1 MENFIYQ
8 CPTKLLFGEGQLEN
22 LAEEILPYGKHILFV
37 YGQKSIKESGLYDRI
52 STLLKTAGIEWIELG
67 GVTPNPKLSLVNKG
81 VEICKKEK
89 IDFILAVGGGSV
101 IDASKAIAAGSKVNY
116 NIFNAYH
123 YFHSDLMHTPKIRST
138 EVYIPSEALPIGV
151 VLTKSGTGSEFDLTS
166 VVTDLDAQEKLLI
179 MNTVFYP
186 KFSIC
191 DPTLLYSLP
200 NDQTAY
206 GIADMM
212 THYFEQ
218 YFSPSANT
226 EFLDEFKEGMLR
238 TIIKSGL
245 RTVENPTDYI
255 TRSELMYAASWSCST
270 LNITGV
276 IPEWSSH
283 FIEHEITAIT
293 ELNHGLGM
301 AVIYPAWMKYVS
313 KEHPEKFAQ
322 YGIRVWNLV
331 KGNRSDY
338 DLAQEAIQKTQDFWS
353 SLGIP
358 SSLSQIGIDPSIF
371 PHVAKQAVRFGPL
384 GSLKLLEEQDVLN
397 ILEMAK

>member
-1 MENFIYQ
+1 M
-8 CPTKLLFGEGQLEN
+8 
-22 LAEEILPYGKHILFV
+22 
-37 YGQKSIKESGLYDRI
+37 
-52 STLLKTAGIEWIELG
+52 
-67 GVTPNPKLSLVNKG
+67 NP
-81 VEICKKEK
+81 
-89 IDFILAVGGGSV
+89 
-101 IDASKAIAAGSKVNY
+101 
-116 NIFNAYH
+116 
-123 YFHSDLMHTPKIRST
+123 
-138 EVYIPSEALPIGV
+138 
-151 VLTKSGTGSEFDLTS
+151 
-166 VVTDLDAQEKLLI
+166 
-179 MNTVFYP
+179 VFYP
-186 KFSIC
+186 QFSIC

-238 TIIKSGL
+238 TIIKNGL
-245 RTVENPTDYI
+245 RAIENPTDYI
-255 TRSELMYAASWSCST
+255 VRSELMYAASWSCSS

-301 AVIYPAWMKYVS
+301 AILYPAWMKYVS

-331 KGNRSDY
+331 KGSRSDY
-338 DLAQEAIQKTQDFWS
+338 DIAQEAIQKTQDFWS

-358 SSLSQIGIDPSIF
+358 TSLSQIGIDPSIF
-371 PHVAKQAVRFGPL
+371 PHVAKQAVRFGSL
-384 GSLKLLEEQDVLN
+384 GSLKSIEEQDVLN
-397 ILEMAK
+397 I